1 MLCCAVIFAHCSG
14 VWAKRTGP
22 RGLNQGQGFGLIRI
36 HCYFSG
42 ILIEFPMIIISA
54 AIKKWFIGKLLWK
67 VQWYHDERFE
77 IELWTKRIINK
88 IGPTKETDR
97 IDRHCSGY
105 WLVGSIQTIYHPSSI
120 DLMFKKEHTKKNL
133 IYIGKFIQE
142 EMFLS
147 IQSNREHRRTL
158 INETIII
165 IIIIYL
171 KIMKRWISPWKT
183 AQPKGTVIIK

>member
-88 IGPTKETDR
+88 IGSTKETDR
-97 IDRHCSGY
+97 IDRHCNGY
-105 WLVGSIQTIYHPSSI
+105 WLVFHSNHLSPIQHWSDVQKGIH
-120 DLMFKKEHTKKNL
+120 KKKSNL
-133 IYIGKFIQE
+133 
-142 EMFLS
+142 
-147 IQSNREHRRTL
+147 
-158 INETIII
+158 
-165 IIIIYL
+165 YL
-171 KIMKRWISPWKT
+171 KIVFRKKCFYRFNQTEST
-183 AQPKGTVIIK
+183 EEL